1 MANSDVEEE
10 TPADGGFR
18 AFAFTGSFD
27 AVVQLGVIHALL
39 VSSGRA
45 PDAVVGL
52 SGGAVN
58 AAALAE
64 ILQAGDAQAQVDKL
78 RKFLDSYLRIPGELA
93 RSIFPDAFEINANEP
108 LKPLELPIHFKEE
121 REDRN
126 QASRARWGL
135 IYAMNKLFGL
145 RLTVRDLAL
154 VANRFLGI
162 VAATDCPRLPRYW
175 HRTRHI
181 VILWWK
187 SLRFWVLAPLFWSL
201 LTAAVWRPNGRRQ
214 RGSTAGELLWRPTRL
229 LRRALNA
236 LGVSSLA
243 VAWFLTGF
251 APILVLVV
259 LVTYLLSWAGQ
270 KTLWISSLLPQSLA
284 TDVERIGNAVSAS
297 ASWALRL
304 WASRVAPVA
313 IPYVALWGLGLL
325 FIILTFVN
333 SPLIR
338 LRRTALRGL
347 LDRTLENLALNDGLS
362 DSYVL
367 KQQLVDCFD
376 REYYGK
382 IEIDEV
388 LKRASNGVPDA
399 IPSNPKRPKKVLKD
413 YQRKKPFIQVGVV
426 AAEVKT
432 GDLLAFSGDVP
443 VVDALLAATAHVPY
457 FPAVE
462 VATGQQ
468 KRYFIDGGNI
478 SREAVGPLLNLLR
491 EEERLDHVAYVD
503 VYPVHLLLRD
513 RAGASGEADSNLI
526 QDALRGLQLQQMR
539 DATIEQRLTGLYS
552 KALPNKNARI
562 KIAGRT
568 FLRTRIFPLNV
579 EAGESLKGGVSRR
592 TGNDLRATLYEGI
605 ATGCRAALEGMIPG
619 AIARTATRL
628 GDQQTVPCREAIV
641 TRLGQGDKL
650 PGANFSVGPGL
661 SEICKQCALKQPTG
675 DSLSQRLRVPTGKCR
690 DERPEW
696 PVHLN
701 GQSAPSIPEAGAPA
715 EAMECA
721 GAIEETATG
730 LSSPRGGTEAVWPLP
745 RRECAGNS
753 RPVVSLLF
761 GGGVFRGVFHMGVL
775 NALNELEVVPDLVAG
790 SSVGSIIA
798 AMIAQVFTLESP
810 KGRRGQ
816 IARLAATFLG
826 IDRLVLSDRMA
837 DFVRGLT
844 VRAGDARFSPRDL
857 DLALRRYDFD
867 GSASFSRRLRQVA
880 AGLERL
886 LYLSPAD
893 FFRLIETGRSR
904 RFGELREQLEATV
917 QRFLDRSG
925 VNQEILG
932 SEPLALLIRSH
943 VIEQLAAHGS
953 PEGLFSSFIDKG
965 VFFLATTTNLTQGK
979 LEILGLRQNAHDVL
993 LLEGLLASSAFPAIF
1008 RPREAW
1014 EVFRTAS
1021 AQDRYFDG
1029 GIMDNLPL
1037 DAVAEFLHESRDI
1050 ERRPRFNGQ
1059 PVPHL
1064 LFTASL
1070 EVDKQA
1076 LPNDRVEVVSRSF
1089 LRLRKRASSFTYN
1102 RKLDSYGHVQNDLR
1116 TIYEARVG
1124 NGEKPWAPLDLHVA
1138 AVKPQWLCDT
1148 FGFHPM
1154 LGFRRQK
1161 QAQSIA
1167 HGCASTLA
1175 QLYAERDRHPAWTDG
1190 WGVRGLDR
1198 IDPHSVLIGR
1208 EQTTLTPRRQHKAA
1222 GECWFRTGVSCPFS
1236 PKSLAELT
1244 LEEGTARQVGQI
1256 YEVCGEA
1263 KTHRSL

>member
-1 MANSDVEEE
+1 LANSDVEED

-154 VANRFLGI
+154 IANRFLGI

-187 SLRFWVLAPLFWSL
+187 SLTFGVLAPLFWSL
-201 LTAAVWRPNGRRQ
+201 LIAAILGSNTRQ
-214 RGSTAGELLWRPTRL
+214 RGSTAGQLLWRPTRL
-229 LRRALNA
+229 FRRAFKA
-236 LGVSSLA
+236 LGILSLA
-243 VAWFLTGF
+243 VAWFLLGL
-251 APILVLVV
+251 APILGLLSLVV
-259 LVTYLLSWAGQ
+259 CLFYQVGWLSAWNPSSGWILSFWIIVIGFI
-270 KTLWISSLLPQSLA
+270 LWFI
-284 TDVERIGNAVSAS
+284 
-297 ASWALRL
+297 
-304 WASRVAPVA
+304 
-313 IPYVALWGLGLL
+313 GLL
-325 FIILTFVN
+325 FIILTFFVP
-333 SPLIR
+333 PLMR
-338 LRRTALRGL
+338 LRRAALRGL

-376 REYYGK
+376 HEYYGK

-413 YQRKKPFIQVGVV
+413 YQRTKPFIQVGVV

-503 VYPVHLLLRD
+503 VYPVHLLLRNGG
-513 RAGASGEADSNLI
+513 GASGDADSNLI
-526 QDALRGLQLQQMR
+526 QVALRGLQLQQMR

-552 KALPNKNARI
+552 KALPNEKARI
-562 KIAGRT
+562 RIAGRT
-568 FLRTRIFPLNV
+568 FLRTRIFPLDV
-579 EAGESLKGGVSRR
+579 DPGESFERGVSRR

-605 ATGCRAALEGMIPG
+605 AAGCRAALEGMIPG
-619 AIARTATRL
+619 AIAGTATRL
-628 GDQQTVPCREAIV
+628 STQQTPLTVPCREAII
-641 TRLGQGDKL
+641 TRLGQSNKL
-650 PGANFSVGPGL
+650 PGASRSPGPGL
-661 SEICKQCALKQPTG
+661 SEICKHCTLKQSTG
-675 DSLSQRLRVPTGKCR
+675 EALQQHLRVPTGKCR
-690 DERPEW
+690 EERPEW
-696 PVHLN
+696 PVHSN
-701 GQSAPSIPEAGAPA
+701 GQGAPSRPEAGAPA
-715 EAMECA
+715 EAMEY
-721 GAIEETATG
+721 GGVIEETATG
-730 LSSPRGGTEAVWPLP
+730 LSSPQGDTETVWPLP

-753 RPVVSLLF
+753 RPVVSFLF

-886 LYLSPAD
+886 LYLSPVD

-943 VIEQLAAHGS
+943 VIEQLAAQGS

-979 LEILGLRQNAHDVL
+979 LEILGLRENAHDVL

-1102 RKLDSYGHVQNDLR
+1102 RKLDSYGHVQDDLR

-1154 LGFRRQK
+1154 LGFRRHK

-1175 QLYAERDRHPAWTDG
+1175 QLYAERARHPAWTDG

-1198 IDPHSVLIGR
+1198 IDPHSVLVGG
-1208 EQTTLTPRRQHKAA
+1208 EQTTLIPQRKHKAA
-1222 GECWFRTGVSCPFS
+1222 GECWFRTGVFCPFS

-1256 YEVCGEA
+1256 YEVCG
-1263 KTHRSL
+1263 KVQTHRSM

>member
-1 MANSDVEEE
+1 MADSGEEE
-10 TPADGGFR
+10 DTSADGGFR

-39 VSSGRA
+39 VSSGKA

-78 RKFLDSYLRIPGELA
+78 RKFLDSYLRLPGELA
-93 RSIFPDAFEINANEP
+93 RSIFPDAFEINANQP

-135 IYAMNKLFGL
+135 IYAMNRLFGL
-145 RLTVRDLAL
+145 RITVRDLAL
-154 VANRFLGI
+154 VTNRILAI
-162 VAATDCPRLPRYW
+162 VAATDCPPLLRSW

-201 LTAAVWRPNGRRQ
+201 LMAAMIGPNTRQ
-214 RGSTAGELLWRPTRL
+214 RGSTAGQLLWRPTRL
-229 LRRALNA
+229 LRRALKG
-236 LGVSSLA
+236 LGIVSLA
-243 VAWFLTGF
+243 TAWFLLGF
-251 APILVLVV
+251 APILALVSLAV
-259 LVTYLLSWAGQ
+259 QLLSFVPWRSDLIAGG
-270 KTLWISSLLPQSLA
+270 IPA
-284 TDVERIGNAVSAS
+284 AVS
-297 ASWALRL
+297 WILGL
-304 WASRVAPVA
+304 WNENVIS
-313 IPYVALWGLGLL
+313 IGFFLWCLGLL
-325 FIILTFVN
+325 FTILTFVF

-338 LRRTALRGL
+338 LRRAVFRGV
-347 LDRTLENLALNDGLS
+347 LDRILENLALNDGLS

-367 KQQLVDCFD
+367 RQQLVDCFD

-413 YQRKKPFIQVGVV
+413 YQRRKPFIQVGVI

-468 KRYFIDGGNI
+468 RRYFIDGGNV
-478 SREAVGPLLNLLR
+478 SREAVGPLLKLLR
-491 EEERLDHVAYVD
+491 EEKRLDHVAYVD

-513 RAGASGEADSNLI
+513 GGASREADSSLI
-526 QDALRGLQLQQMR
+526 QVALRGLQLQQMR

-552 KALPNKNARI
+552 KALPNEKARI

-568 FLRTRIFPLNV
+568 FLRTRIFPLDV
-579 EAGESLKGGVSRR
+579 EANESLERGVSRK

-605 ATGCRAALEGMIPG
+605 AAGCRAALEGMIPG
-619 AIARTATRL
+619 DIDIVDTAARLNAQQHTPTA
-628 GDQQTVPCREAIV
+628 VPCREVITLRV
-641 TRLGQGDKL
+641 GQSNKL
-650 PGANFSVGPGL
+650 PGASCSPGPGL
-661 SEICKQCALKQPTG
+661 SEICEHCALKQPTG
-675 DSLSQRLRVPTGKCR
+675 DPLPQHLRVPIGKR
-690 DERPEW
+690 RGRPEW
-696 PVHLN
+696 PLN
-701 GQSAPSIPEAGAPA
+701 GNGSGAPSGAGAGASVEDA
-715 EAMECA
+715 EHD
-721 GAIEETATG
+721 GVIEAPV
-730 LSSPRGGTEAVWPLP
+730 LSACLHSPQAAALQAWPLP
-745 RRECAGNS
+745 RHGCAGDS

-775 NALNELEVVPDLVAG
+775 NALNEMEVVPDLVAG

-810 KGRRGQ
+810 KGRRAQ

-867 GSASFSRRLRQVA
+867 GGPRFSHRLRQVA

-886 LYLSPAD
+886 LYLSPVD

-904 RFGELREQLEATV
+904 RFVELREQVEGAV
-917 QRFLDRSG
+917 QRFLERSG
-925 VNQEILG
+925 VSQEILG
-932 SEPLALLIRSH
+932 AEPLALLIRTH

-979 LEILGLRQNAHDVL
+979 LEILGLRRNAHDVS

-1014 EVFRTAS
+1014 EVFRSAS
-1021 AQDRYFDG
+1021 VQDRYFDG

-1037 DAVAEFLHESRDI
+1037 DAVAEFLHESPDI
-1050 ERRPRFNGQ
+1050 ERRPRFKDK

-1076 LPNDRVEVVSRSF
+1076 LPNDHVEVVSRSF
-1089 LRLRKRASSFTYN
+1089 LRLRKRARSFTYN
-1102 RKLDSYGHVQNDLR
+1102 RKLDSYAHVQNDLR
-1116 TIYEARVG
+1116 AIYEARVG
-1124 NGEKPWAPLDLHVA
+1124 AGETPWAPLDLHVA

-1154 LGFRRQK
+1154 LGFRRRK

-1175 QLYAERDRHPAWTDG
+1175 QLYAERDRHPEWTEG

-1198 IDPHSVLIGR
+1198 IDPHSVLVGG
-1208 EQTTLTPRRQHKAA
+1208 EQTTLIPERKGKAA
-1222 GECWFRTGVSCPFS
+1222 GECWFRIGVSCPFS

-1244 LEEGTARQVGQI
+1244 LEEVTARQVGQI
-1256 YEVCGEA
+1256 YQLCGEIQ
-1263 KTHRSL
+1263 THRPLHGLG